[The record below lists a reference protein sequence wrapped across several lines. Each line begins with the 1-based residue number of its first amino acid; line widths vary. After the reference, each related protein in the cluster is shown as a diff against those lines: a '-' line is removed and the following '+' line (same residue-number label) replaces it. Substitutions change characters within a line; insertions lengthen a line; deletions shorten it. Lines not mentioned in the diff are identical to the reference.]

1 MCVLVCQGV
10 ILGDQ
15 AARLTSMLKPTLSD
29 FQQLA
34 RRGNL
39 VPVYREIMA
48 DLDTPVSAFLK
59 VAEGAS
65 HAFLLE
71 SVHGGEK
78 WGRYSILGM
87 NPSAIFTATG
97 KRVEIQFV
105 GQSTTVIEGRDPMT
119 LLKEFM
125 DRYQP
130 VNVEGLPR
138 FHGGAVGY
146 FGYDMVRSFEV
157 IPDNNPDTLG
167 TPDALFMLTDLVLIF
182 DNLLDKLKVVAN
194 VFIEPEKSLETLYEQ
209 ALHRIDAVV
218 KTLRSATPKTEEVH
232 ASAPVRED
240 DFHHEMPEEQFKAAV
255 ERAKEYILAGD
266 IFQVV
271 LSQRLFIPF
280 AHSPVSLYRALRATN
295 PSPYLFLL
303 RLGDFSLV
311 GSSPEILVRQE
322 NDVVTVRPI
331 AGTRR
336 RGMDEAQD
344 QALEKELLADPK
356 ELAEHIMLVDLGRN
370 DLGRVAEI
378 GSIQVTERF
387 IIERY
392 SHVMHIVSN
401 VEGRLKAGL
410 DSFAVV
416 AATFPAGTVTGAPK
430 IRAME
435 IIDALEVS
443 RRGPYAGTVGYISFS
458 KSMDLAITIRTAIIK
473 EGMLFIQ
480 AGAGIVADSTPERE
494 YEETMEKARA
504 IFRAVDWVQKGLE

>member
-1 MCVLVCQGV
+1 MLNPS
-10 ILGDQ
+10 
-15 AARLTSMLKPTLSD
+15 LTA
-29 FQQLA
+29 FRQLA
-34 RRGNL
+34 QHGNL

-59 VAEGAS
+59 VTEGAT

-71 SVHGGEK
+71 SVQGGEK
-78 WGRYSILGM
+78 WGRYSLLGM
-87 NPSAIFTATG
+87 NPAALFTIIG
-97 KRVEIQFV
+97 QRVEIQRT
-105 GQSTTVIEGRDPMT
+105 GEPAQVIEGQNPIA
-119 LLKEFM
+119 LLQEFM
-125 DRYQP
+125 NQYQP
-130 VNVEGLPR
+130 VHVDGLPR

-146 FGYDMVRSFEV
+146 FGYDMVRTFET
-157 IPDNNPDTLG
+157 IPDNNPHTLG

-182 DNLLDKLKVVAN
+182 DNLLGKLKVVAN
-194 VFIEPEKSLETLYEQ
+194 VFIKPDESLDTLYQQ
-209 ALHRIDAVV
+209 AVQRIDAVV
-218 KTLRSATPKTEEVH
+218 QQLHRAVPEE
-232 ASAPVRED
+232 PVQSGTTVQEA
-240 DFHHEMPEEQFKAAV
+240 DFCCEMSKEQFKSAV

-271 LSQRLFIPF
+271 LSQRFSIPF
-280 AHSPVSLYRALRATN
+280 TRSPISLYRALRASN

-322 NDVVTVRPI
+322 GKRVTVRPI

-336 RGMDEAQD
+336 RGTDPEQD
-344 QALEKELLADPK
+344 RALEKELLADPK

-370 DLGRVAEI
+370 DLGRVAKV

-401 VEGRLKAGL
+401 VEGELRAGL
-410 DSFAVV
+410 DSFDVV
-416 AATFPAGTVTGAPK
+416 AATFPAGTVSGAPK

-435 IIDALEVS
+435 IIDELELS

-458 KSMDLAITIRTAIIK
+458 GNMDLAITIRTALIQA
-473 EGMLFIQ
+473 GTLFIQ
-480 AGAGIVADSTPERE
+480 TGAGIVADSIPERE
-494 YEETMEKARA
+494 YEETKEKARA
-504 IFRAVDWVQKGLE
+504 IFRAVDRVQQGLE

>member
-1 MCVLVCQGV
+1 MGNW
-10 ILGDQ
+10 DD
-15 AARLTSMLKPTLSD
+15 RLPPMLKPSFAD
-29 FQQLA
+29 FRPLA
-34 RRGNL
+34 QRGNL
-39 VPVYREIMA
+39 IPVYREIMA

-59 VAEGAS
+59 VAEGSS

-87 NPSAIFTATG
+87 DPAALFTATG
-97 KRVEIQFV
+97 KRVEIQYV
-105 GQSTTVIEGRDPMT
+105 GQPRTVVEGRDPMT
-119 LLKEFM
+119 LLQEFM
-125 DRYQP
+125 NRYHP
-130 VNVEGLPR
+130 VDIEGLPR

-146 FGYDMVRSFEV
+146 FGYDMVRFFEH
-157 IPDNNPDTLG
+157 IPDNNPDTLDI
-167 TPDALFMLTDLVLIF
+167 PDALFMLTDLVLIF
-182 DNLLDKLKVVAN
+182 DNLLGKLKVVAN
-194 VFIEPEKSLETLYEQ
+194 VFIEQEQSLETLYQQ
-209 ALHRIDAVV
+209 AVQKIDAVV
-218 KTLRSATPKTEEVH
+218 KTLREAVPKAEHVDTGTAVHEV
-232 ASAPVRED
+232 
-240 DFHHEMPEEQFKAAV
+240 DFHHEMPKEQFMAAV

-271 LSQRLFIPF
+271 LSQRLSIPF
-280 AHSPVSLYRALRATN
+280 AHAPASLYRALRANN

-303 RLGDFSLV
+303 RLGTFSLV

-322 NDVVTVRPI
+322 GNVVTVRPI

-336 RGMDEAQD
+336 RGVDTKQD

-378 GSIQVTERF
+378 GSVQVTERF
-387 IIERY
+387 LIERY

-401 VEGRLKAGL
+401 VEGRLRANL
-410 DSFAVV
+410 DSFDVV
-416 AATFPAGTVTGAPK
+416 AATFPAGTVSGAPK

-435 IIDALEVS
+435 IIDELEAS

-458 KSMDLAITIRTAIIK
+458 KSMDLAITIRTAVIK
-473 EGMLFIQ
+473 DGTLFIQ

-504 IFRAVDWVQKGLE
+504 IFRAVDQVQQGME

>member
-1 MCVLVCQGV
+1 M
-10 ILGDQ
+10 
-15 AARLTSMLKPTLSD
+15 APMLKPSFTD

-34 RRGNL
+34 KNGNL

-59 VAEGAS
+59 VAEGSS

-87 NPSAIFTATG
+87 DPAAIFTAFG
-97 KRVEIQFV
+97 KRVEIQFT
-105 GQSTTVIEGRDPMT
+105 GQSTTVIEGRNPMEI
-119 LLKEFM
+119 LKELM
-125 DRYQP
+125 ERYKP

-146 FGYDMVRSFEV
+146 FGYDMVRCFET
-157 IPDNNPDTLG
+157 IPDNNPNTLG
-167 TPDALFMLTDLVLIF
+167 TPDAIFMVSDVVLIF
-182 DNLLDKLKVVAN
+182 DNLLGKLKVVAN
-194 VFIEPEKSLETLYEQ
+194 IIIDPETPLEILYQ
-209 ALHRIDAVV
+209 RALHRIDAVV
-218 KTLRSATPKTEEVH
+218 KQLRGTTPETGNVPIKTAVQESE
-232 ASAPVRED
+232 SN
-240 DFHHEMPEEQFKAAV
+240 FHHEMSKEQFMTAV

-271 LSQRLFIPF
+271 LSQRLSIPF
-280 AHSPVSLYRALRATN
+280 VHSPLSLYRALRASN

-303 RLGDFSLV
+303 RLGNFSLV

-322 NDVVTVRPI
+322 NEVVTVRPI

-336 RGMDEAQD
+336 RGMNEEQD
-344 QALEKELLADPK
+344 LALEKELLADPK

-370 DLGRVAEI
+370 DLGRVAET
-378 GSIQVTERF
+378 GSVHVTEQF
-387 IIERY
+387 EIERY

-401 VEGRLKAGL
+401 VEARLRTDL
-410 DSFAVV
+410 DSFDVV
-416 AATFPAGTVTGAPK
+416 AATFPAGTVSGAPK

-435 IIDALEVS
+435 IIDELEVS

-458 KSMDLAITIRTAIIK
+458 KSMDLAITIRTAILK
-473 EGMLFIQ
+473 GGMLYVQ

-504 IFRAVDWVQKGLE
+504 IFRAVDRVQNGLE

>member
-1 MCVLVCQGV
+1 MSRFYRGV
-10 ILGDQ
+10 ILTVCS
-15 AARLTSMLKPTLSD
+15 AKLLSMLKPSFTD

-34 RRGNL
+34 QRGNL

-59 VAEGAS
+59 VAADAS

-87 NPSAIFTATG
+87 NPAAIFTAVG

-105 GQSTTVIEGRDPMT
+105 GQSATVIEGRDPMDI
-119 LLKEFM
+119 LKEFM

-146 FGYDMVRSFEV
+146 FGYDMVRFFET

-167 TPDALFMLTDLVLIF
+167 TPDAIFMLTDLVLIF
-182 DNLLDKLKVVAN
+182 DNLLGKLKVVAN
-194 VFIEPEKSLETLYEQ
+194 VFVEPNKPLQRLYQQ
-209 ALHRIDAVV
+209 AQQRIDAVIKALRNV
-218 KTLRSATPKTEEVH
+218 IAKTGDVPAKRTVQES
-232 ASAPVRED
+232 
-240 DFHHEMPEEQFKAAV
+240 DFHCEMSKEQFMSAV
-255 ERAKEYILAGD
+255 DRAKEYILAGD

-271 LSQRLFIPF
+271 LSQRFSIPF
-280 AHSPVSLYRALRATN
+280 NHSPISLYRALRASN

-303 RLGDFSLV
+303 RLGNFSLV

-322 NDVVTVRPI
+322 KDVVTVRPI

-336 RGMDEAQD
+336 RGVDETQD

-370 DLGRVAEI
+370 DLGRVAKT
-378 GSIQVTERF
+378 GSVRVTERF

-401 VEGRLKAGL
+401 VEGRLKDGL

-416 AATFPAGTVTGAPK
+416 AATFPAGTVSGAPK

-435 IIDALEVS
+435 IIDELEVS
-443 RRGPYAGTVGYISFS
+443 RRGPYAGTVGYLSFS
-458 KSMDLAITIRTAIIK
+458 KSMDLAITIRTAVIK
-473 EGMLFIQ
+473 DGTLFIQ
-480 AGAGIVADSTPERE
+480 AGAGIVADSKPERE

-504 IFRAVDWVQKGLE
+504 IFRAVDRVQQGLE

>member
-1 MCVLVCQGV
+1 M
-10 ILGDQ
+10 
-15 AARLTSMLKPTLSD
+15 MKPSLAD

-34 RRGNL
+34 QLGNL

-87 NPSAIFTATG
+87 NPAATFTATG

-105 GQSTTVIEGRDPMT
+105 GQPTTVIEGQDPMT

-146 FGYDMVRSFEV
+146 FGYDMVRSFEA

-182 DNLLDKLKVVAN
+182 DNLLGKLKVVAN
-194 VFIEPEKSLETLYEQ
+194 VFIEPGKPLESLYQQ
-209 ALHRIDAVV
+209 ALQRIDVV
-218 KTLRSATPKTEEVH
+218 AKKLRDVVPKTGDVH
-232 ASAPVRED
+232 TGTTVGEN
-240 DFHHEMPEEQFKAAV
+240 DFYHEMSKEQFKTAV

-271 LSQRLFIPF
+271 LSQRLSIPF
-280 AHSPVSLYRALRATN
+280 NHSPVSLYRALRATN
-295 PSPYLFLL
+295 PSPYMFLL
-303 RLGDFSLV
+303 RLGNFSLV
-311 GSSPEILVRQE
+311 GSSPEILVRQ
-322 NDVVTVRPI
+322 DKGVVTVRPI

-336 RGMDEAQD
+336 RGINEEQD
-344 QALEKELLADPK
+344 QDLEKELLADPK

-401 VEGRLKAGL
+401 IEGRLQPGL

-416 AATFPAGTVTGAPK
+416 AATFPAGTVSGAPK

-435 IIDALEVS
+435 IIDELEVS

-473 EGMLFIQ
+473 DGMLFIQ

-504 IFRAVDWVQKGLE
+504 IFRAVDRVQKGLE